1 MAEERLEI
9 LIGRDQIRERVA
21 ELAAAI
27 SRDYKGKDLLVLC
40 VLKGAVIF
48 LADLLRGLTVS
59 AAVDFIAASSYDG
72 DKSGGEV
79 RLSPVFS
86 SDVTARDVLVIE
98 DIIDTGLTYKA
109 LSGMLLE
116 RRPASLRLCALLDKV
131 TERRVAPTEPD
142 YVGFVIGDS
151 FVVGY
156 GLDYRERHRNL
167 QDICALTTQ

>member
-1 MAEERLEI
+1 MTEERLEV
-9 LIGRDQIRERVA
+9 LIGGDRIRERVA
-21 ELAAAI
+21 ELAADI
-27 SRDYKGKDLLVLC
+27 SRDYMGKDLLVLC

-48 LADLLRGLTVS
+48 LADLLRGLTVT
-59 AAVDFIAASSYDG
+59 AAIDFIAASSYDG
-72 DKSGGEV
+72 DKSAGEV

-86 SDVTARDVLVIE
+86 TDIANRDVLVIE

-116 RRPASLRLCALLDKV
+116 RRPASLRLCALLDKAS
-131 TERRVAPTEPD
+131 ERRVAQTKPD

-156 GLDYRERHRNL
+156 GLDYRERYRNL
-167 QDICALTTQ
+167 QDICALTT